1 VIKNQKLLS
10 SFVFLRR
17 GNIVIFIR
25 NSYKKR
31 LLEQG
36 IENPSRFFSEN
47 AGTEFFNG
55 RDLIPSVLIEG
66 SNNERM
72 AIRHYRRGGLTRKIS
87 KDIFLGGSRPFKEL
101 IVSEEARI
109 RGIPTAK
116 VLAVIKQKIF
126 GVFYRAHLVSK
137 VIPRGIDII
146 AYLDGFAPNPTR
158 KQLEEKRRIIKLT
171 AELVRKMHHRGIY
184 HADLHP
190 KNIVIQRKSSEV
202 SKVYIIDFDKSLIKE
217 KLKSKEKMKN
227 LYRFHRS
234 LEKLIKT
241 GIAITG
247 TDQLRFFKS
256 YLKENGS
263 LKLTIR
269 KYLRGYSQHRKLHSL
284 GRNLI
289 AMLSLQ

>member
-1 VIKNQKLLS
+1 MIKNQKLLS